1 MRKLPASK
9 CLASEPTA
17 ACYTNKNRPV
27 HCQNLASLIF
37 LLQRRTSQS
46 ICGRKVGEIPFRA
59 RRCSCFAW
67 LTSMFDNER
76 GILWQ
81 CLAWWL
87 ESHCHKLACKLWPNR
102 KRICSSFGE
111 TLPPTVRDE
120 YYKNIFLIF
129 RCPSFFL
136 FFPWTPFLF
145 DMNVS
150 PTYN

>member
-1 MRKLPASK
+1 MILAKLARNATAWCRNSWSLTGRYSFKAKYKCQGGETSVRLEMRKLPASK

-67 LTSMFDNER
+67 LTSMFDNEK
-76 GILWQ
+76 GYFVAMFSLM
-81 CLAWWL
+81 A
-87 ESHCHKLACKLWPNR
+87 R
-102 KRICSSFGE
+102 KPLSQAS
-111 TLPPTVRDE
+111 L
-120 YYKNIFLIF
+120 
-129 RCPSFFL
+129 
-136 FFPWTPFLF
+136 
-145 DMNVS
+145 
-150 PTYN
+150 